1 MNSIESLKLDFNSQI
16 EDLGNIHNEKM
27 FDECI
32 YVGSGDSFVAGLIA
46 EYLTQKCKCYSPSD
60 LINSKL
66 LEGKTYCFISVTGKT
81 KANIEL
87 ARRVKESGLKTAA
100 ITANE
105 NSRLAQV
112 CDQVVP
118 LNITKVKTPTGG
130 FRTFVANV
138 ITCLQLLGID
148 IPNKFEYW
156 HMNATQHSLKLSE
169 SLKLPDDTVHIMG
182 NNVLYP
188 ISLYASFQMTEFFGT
203 TAVAHKMEEFCH
215 SPIFGLKKTH
225 HVWVLGQKEGHI
237 YKRISKLAGRQI
249 SYFELY
255 NEDIVSQI
263 FESLFFVQNL
273 ILLLAKKYGYTELRY
288 TVMKDVLKV
297 SSDIIYSDEAT

>member
-105 NSRLAQV
+105 NSKLAQV

-118 LNITKVKTPTGG
+118 LNITKVKTPTAG

-138 ITCLQLLGID
+138 ITCLQLLGIYV
-148 IPNKFEYW
+148 PNKFESW
-156 HMNATQHSLKLSE
+156 HNQAKQFSPKISDSLL
-169 SLKLPDDTVHIMG
+169 LPNDMLYILG
-182 NNVLYP
+182 NNLLYP
-188 ISLYASFQMTEFFGT
+188 LALYTSFQMAQFFGKA
-203 TAVAHKMEEFCH
+203 AVAHKLEEFCH
-215 SPIFGLKKTH
+215 SPIF
-225 HVWVLGQKEGHI
+225 
-237 YKRISKLAGRQI
+237 
-249 SYFELY
+249 
-255 NEDIVSQI
+255 
-263 FESLFFVQNL
+263 
-273 ILLLAKKYGYTELRY
+273 
-288 TVMKDVLKV
+288 
-297 SSDIIYSDEAT
+297 

>member
-66 LEGKTYCFISVTGKT
+66 LEGRTYCFISVTGKT

-105 NSRLAQV
+105 NSKLAQV

-118 LNITKVKTPTGG
+118 LNITKVKTPTAG

-138 ITCLQLLGID
+138 ITCLQLLGIYV
-148 IPNKFEYW
+148 PNKFESW
-156 HMNATQHSLKLSE
+156 HNQAKQFSAKISDSLL
-169 SLKLPDDTVHIMG
+169 LPNDMLYILG
-182 NNVLYP
+182 NNLLYP
-188 ISLYASFQMTEFFGT
+188 LALYTSFQMAEFFGKA
-203 TAVAHKMEEFCH
+203 AVAHKLEEFCH
-215 SPIFGLKKTH
+215 SPIFGLKKSDNL
-225 HVWVLGQKEGHI
+225 WILGQNEE
-237 YKRISKLAGRQI
+237 RIKIQLDKLGVHL
-249 SYFELY
+249 SYFELS
-255 NEDIVSQI
+255 NRDVFAQI
-263 FESLFFVQNL
+263 FESIFFVQG
-273 ILLLAKKYGYTELRY
+273 LLLRLSEKYQYKELQY
-288 TVMKDVLKV
+288 VTMKNLLKA
-297 SSDIIYSDEAT
+297 SSDIIYDR